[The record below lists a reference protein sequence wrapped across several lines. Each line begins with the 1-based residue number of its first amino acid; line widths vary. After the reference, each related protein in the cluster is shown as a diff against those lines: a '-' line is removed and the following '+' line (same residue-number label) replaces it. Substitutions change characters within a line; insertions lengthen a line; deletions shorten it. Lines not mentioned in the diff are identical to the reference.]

1 MNLMH
6 SICCLFRGRCASD
19 APAPTKAEQD
29 RPETVETGREDA
41 PAQSPPRPSETPS
54 GPVRY

>member
-19 APAPTKAEQD
+19 APGPTKAEQD
-29 RPETVETGREDA
+29 RRETVKAGQGDA
-41 PAQSPPRPSETPS
+41 PAGGSPRPSETPF
-54 GPVRY
+54 RAR